1 MFGACRLVAQVAGL
15 DHAKRA
21 VQYVA
26 DDSIFADAVA
36 PVCAEI
42 QAGETCHR
50 CGIKRKKT
58 LAEREH
64 RCSCGA
70 SCSRD
75 ENAARVMLNWALHGK
90 ATGRE
95 SVRGGVVVV

>member
-26 DDSIFADAVA
+26 DDSIVADAVA

-42 QAGETCHR
+42 QAGER
-50 CGIKRKKT
+50 
-58 LAEREH
+58 LA
-64 RCSCGA
+64 CGA
-70 SCSRD
+70 
-75 ENAARVMLNWALHGK
+75 RVIEHSKALSQK
-90 ATGRE
+90 ACDALGFD
-95 SVRGGVVVV
+95 